1 MRQSRFY
8 DRKLIVSGNVAEL
21 YEYELPV
28 SRFAPSKP
36 VGRAGQTGTTE
47 EQKQENRRKRAQ
59 RARQKVRRYANAN
72 FSNDSKFLTLTF
84 KDNMTDLKAANRDFT
99 NFIKRF
105 NRYSGRR
112 LQYIAVPEFQER
124 GAVHYHLLLNAPYI
138 PHGKLAELWGHGFVK
153 VNRIDNVDNI
163 GAYITKYM
171 TKDSLDE
178 RLNGVKCY
186 FMSYNLK
193 KPEQT
198 TNEELIDEVL
208 SACTVKRVACSSKFD
223 TEYFGE
229 VRYTQLIMKE
239 RISLA
244 ELRKQIP
251 LQSNSPSVAPFGVSG
266 LARPLK
272 QTLCALQRATK
283 PFGV

>member
-1 MRQSRFY
+1 MLRRVY

-28 SRFAPSKP
+28 IFSERSKP
-36 VGRAGQTGTTE
+36 VGRAGQTNTTE
-47 EQKQENRRKRAQ
+47 EQKQANRRKRAQ

-72 FSNDSKFLTLTF
+72 FDSNSKLWTLTY
-84 KDNMTDLKAANRDFT
+84 KDNVTDLKVANHDFT
-99 NFIKRF
+99 NFVKRV
-105 NRYSGRR
+105 NRFFGFRI
-112 LQYIAVPEFQER
+112 QYIAVPEFQER
-124 GAVHYHLLLNAPYI
+124 GAVHFHILLNVPYI
-138 PHGKLAELWGHGFVK
+138 PHDKLAELWGHGFVK

-163 GAYITKYM
+163 GAYLTKYM
-171 TKDSLDE
+171 TKDCLDE

-198 TNEELIDEVL
+198 TNDELIDEVL
-208 SACTVKRVACSSKFD
+208 SACDVERVACSSKFD
-223 TEYFGE
+223 TDYFGE
-229 VRYTQLIMKE
+229 VHYTQFIMKE

-244 ELRKQIP
+244 EHRRQISS
-251 LQSNSPSVAPFGVSG
+251 QSKSQSVALFGVGS
-266 LARPLK
+266 LPRQLK